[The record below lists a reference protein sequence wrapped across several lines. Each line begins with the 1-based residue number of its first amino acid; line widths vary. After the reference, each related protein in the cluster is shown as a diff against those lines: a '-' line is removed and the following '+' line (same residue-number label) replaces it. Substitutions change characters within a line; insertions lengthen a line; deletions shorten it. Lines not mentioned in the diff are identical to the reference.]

1 VTKKIIEEWK
11 QVDRMK
17 QLNQRLYDELDV
29 ALMFILEYAERNN
42 FVLPNSDRLFR
53 MVENIHNTTNAINEY
68 HGKINNNNSLQT
80 ESQQRKET
88 PDKDNNT
95 IIIIMDQDFF
105 LISANFMAIQCMLL
119 FTSETQPRFIFIR
132 CFASRY
138 YLSNDMQRIS
148 NRMILAT
155 KKHPVY

>member
-68 HGKINNNNSLQT
+68 HGKINNNSLQT
-80 ESQQRKET
+80 DSQQRKET
-88 PDKDNNT
+88 PDKHYRT
-95 IIIIMDQDFF
+95 VVIVKYGI
-105 LISANFMAIQCMLL
+105 L
-119 FTSETQPRFIFIR
+119 
-132 CFASRY
+132 SRT
-138 YLSNDMQRIS
+138 L
-148 NRMILAT
+148 T
-155 KKHPVY
+155 